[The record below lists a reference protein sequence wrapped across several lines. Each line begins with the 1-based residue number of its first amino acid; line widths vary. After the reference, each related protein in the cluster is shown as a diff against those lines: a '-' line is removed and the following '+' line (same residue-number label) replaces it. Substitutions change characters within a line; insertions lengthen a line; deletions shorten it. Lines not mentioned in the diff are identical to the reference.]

1 MEAEVTKAEKERCA
15 LGNQPGA
22 LSVREGMVSDRAG
35 QTGKRQAM

>member
-1 MEAEVTKAEKERCA
+1 MEAEVPKPEKERRA

-22 LSVREGMVSDRAG
+22 LSVREGMVSDTAR